1 MQIGQRYQEPSMAAL
16 EERVQ
21 VPEDRVT
28 ALADAS
34 WQTGWKSFPPPNP
47 GGGVLRRRPGE
58 PVTCCWR
65 PGRGCPARRPARTT
79 GMPDRQVAR
88 RVSRGRPWRAG

>member
-1 MQIGQRYQEPSMAAL
+1 MAAL
-16 EERVQ
+16 EERVH

-34 WQTGWKSFPPPNP
+34 WHTGSKTSPQPDT
-47 GGGVLRRRPGE
+47 GSGLLRRQPGE
-58 PVTCCWR
+58 PVTCRWR
-65 PGRGCPARRPARTT
+65 PSHGCPARRPARAT
-79 GMPDRQVAR
+79 GMHDRQVAR